1 TDLPAGDPLDLP
13 LSILE
18 VGIAGRLELITKPPT
33 SNGPAFPLST
43 IPNGL
48 PPYDVDLSSEVI
60 QKYLSDPEWL
70 SVHDFDWS
78 QRSWP
83 RTKDVSSLF
92 HMDISAPQTDISME
106 RNSATG
112 ELRGISEVSA
122 DHIGL
127 SAQNSLSLRRPP
139 GPPSQSVKGSTSNF
153 PFWPGGMDEPTL
165 EQMKAISEE
174 DEALDFE
181 KDLLSAPPGWKNGM
195 NFKQLDGLRPPG
207 VLSLAS
213 LLGTL
218 EDFTLADS
226 SEDEDEAKIKQKPKA
241 DKTEGLHRTNSLE
254 ELGVETVSSA
264 PAPPP
269 PASPLPQSTQEQW
282 AIPLSSLTP
291 VDDFYKRIPDL
302 AFRHPFELDLFQ
314 KKAIQCLEDGFFG
327 LHRSSH
333 VCGEDCGSRICHS
346 TVSKAYDQSHIYFPH
361 KGLVQSEVSRFQNH
375 FWRRR
380 PDHRRCPTLYRG
392 VVSYYDYRDFTIYA
406 VQWF

>member
-1 TDLPAGDPLDLP
+1 MNKLDLPPRDPLDLP

-18 VGIAGRLELITKPPT
+18 VGIAGRLELITKPPA
-33 SNGPAFPLST
+33 SNGPSFPLST

-60 QKYLSDPEWL
+60 QKYLTDPEWL
-70 SVHDFDWS
+70 SVHDFDRS

-92 HMDISAPQTDISME
+92 LMDVSSPQTDISME

-139 GPPSQSVKGSTSNF
+139 GPPSQSVKGSTGNF

-181 KDLLSAPPGWKNGM
+181 KDLLSSPPGWKNGM
-195 NFKQLDGLRPPG
+195 NFKQSDGLRTPG
-207 VLSLAS
+207 VLTLAN

-226 SEDEDEAKIKQKPKA
+226 SEDEDEAKIKQKTKVE
-241 DKTEGLHRTNSLE
+241 KTEGPIRRTNSLE
-254 ELGVETVSSA
+254 ELGVEVKTTPSA
-264 PAPPP
+264 SAPPP
-269 PASPLPQSTQEQW
+269 PTLPLPEPTKEQW
-282 AIPLSSLTP
+282 SIPLNSQIP

-302 AFRHPFELDLFQ
+302 AFKHPFELDPFQ
-314 KKAIQCLEDGFFG
+314 KKAIQCLEDG
-327 LHRSSH
+327 SSVFIAAH
-333 VCGEDCGSRICHS
+333 TSAGK
-346 TVSKAYDQSHIYFPH
+346 TVVAEYAIALSLKHMTRAIYTSPIKALSNQKF
-361 KGLVQSEVSRFQNH
+361 
-375 FWRRR
+375 
-380 PDHRRCPTLYRG
+380 
-392 VVSYYDYRDFTIYA
+392 RDFKITFGDVGLITGD
-406 VQWF
+406 VQLYTGASCLIMTTEILR